1 MRKVSLSLVLLF
13 YIAISNAQTIPCNGN
28 FLFTRQIP
36 SSTPNSSYVSQVNFI
51 PNDIN
56 ITNPGT
62 LTPNTYV
69 NASVQYGGYIWTQD
83 WNASVVT
90 TTSPFTLLRV
100 NAAYTTT
107 SYTVTGMPQNSQFNN
122 AGVDKNGLMYILTN
136 ANPTEIHT
144 IDLSSGTPTFV
155 STRTVTFPG
164 LATGESVIWGDI
176 SIDPTN
182 NKVYC
187 WYHPTAVVTPLKGL
201 YELTGLA
208 STTPA
213 LTKVGV
219 QQLYTLGS
227 LFFNERGQL
236 FGYGGT
242 LGGTQDRIFAI
253 DKVGGAATQYG
264 LPDFAVSQ
272 SDGCECNFRL
282 SLDREVS
289 VPILNIPKCGVDTF
303 SYKFSPLNFSSGAI
317 ANITFS
323 DTLDSRLSYAFVPA
337 TLQTQLQTTYGA
349 LVSVSLTSFGGG
361 IKNVVNITG
370 LTLPLATSSFTLPV
384 KVDASNFT
392 SSAIIAQQAYLK
404 GINPILG
411 GPNEISN
418 DPTTFN
424 PKDATGIAINLSGT
438 RCLPPTAN
446 NFINVPMPQ
455 GNAATPIPPLT
466 GADPDGVIVNFTI
479 TSIPPASQGVLSYCT
494 TGDKP
499 CTGTFATVI
508 AGTTLTPAQNA
519 TLRFDPA
526 PNFVGNATF
535 TFTATDNTGNI
546 SNTANYILPVTSL
559 PPVSNN
565 IMENSV
571 VNSSGPAPIVALN
584 SADVD
589 GTIASYSITSLPA
602 STQGNLYLN
611 GVLVTTLAQVA
622 SLTPLQIT
630 QLSFDPTAGFVGNA
644 TFNYTAT
651 DNSGNISNA
660 ANYTIPVS
668 ATATIQRPPLTDN
681 ITAQSLSNSL
691 GNTAIP
697 NLKGSDLDGSVVS
710 YKILTIPPATQGVL
724 RLSCPTTPA
733 GLTCLVSGFADIL
746 ANTVL
751 TPAESARLYFD
762 PAPGY
767 VGNALFTY
775 SALDN
780 STLVSNISTYTIP
793 VVNTPPTAIN
803 INTTAPFNGNAAAIV
818 SLGGTDLDGTVDTFK
833 ITTLPPVAQGEISVP
848 CNTVLNPTF
857 VGATCTSGFQILTAT
872 VLGNYPTGIPLTPTQ
887 ASAIRFDPATG
898 YSGLVTFNYFTKDN
912 NGNTSTLANYNI
924 TIQNQTPISN
934 DITVPAMPNANG
946 QTPITGLS
954 SSDPDGT
961 ISNYTILTLPP
972 ATSGI
977 LFYNNGTGLVPVVAG
992 QSLTPAQITT
1002 LQFDPALNY
1011 SGVVN
1016 FTYTATDNSGNVS
1029 NIANYNLPIT
1039 GVGNLPPIAQ
1049 NITAASMPNTNGSTV
1064 IPNLVGS
1071 DPDGTVA
1078 SYTILSI
1085 PTISEGVLFYNN
1097 GTSLVP
1103 VTVGQ
1108 VLTPLQATTLQF
1120 DPAPGNNSPV
1130 VFTYNNTDNT
1140 NATSNI
1146 ATYTIPVSSTPPIA
1160 QPIVAPTMPQTNGAT
1175 AIPTLIGSDADGTI
1189 ASYTI
1194 ETIPPAS
1201 QGVLLLNGTPI
1212 TSGQILTPLQIT
1224 QLQFDP
1230 TGSYNGNVVFNYHA
1244 TDNAGLLS
1252 NSTTYTIP
1260 VSGLPPI
1267 SNDVL
1272 APKMNNANG
1281 PTSIPGLV
1289 SSDADG
1295 TIASYVINSIPPS
1308 SQGVLLLNNVPIT
1321 LGQVLTPLQLSQLQ
1335 FDPTPTFNGDVIFNY
1350 SAFDNNGN
1358 ISNIATYVIPV
1369 GTLTV
1374 LPLDLIHFTG
1384 KRNVQNI
1391 DLIWETSNEVNV
1403 LQHEVYYS
1411 TNGIDFI
1418 KGEVVNANNQQ
1429 ANIYSKTLIDFT
1441 NPIYYFKIKTINKDG
1456 SSKFSKIIS
1465 VRNIEKNNVEI
1476 HPNPVKNI
1484 AIITL
1489 GNDAKGDYSFELY
1502 SQIGLLVWQKNI
1514 KNAQN
1519 SQQILFE
1526 RKANLSSGMYILK
1539 TINILQNKIIVNKL
1553 IIE

>member
-1 MRKVSLSLVLLF
+1 MKRISFFTLSLFLIIQSV
-13 YIAISNAQTIPCNGN
+13 IAQTIPCNGN

-36 SSTPNSSYVSQVNFI
+36 SSVPNSSYISQVNFI

-62 LTPNTYV
+62 LSPTTYV

-100 NAAYTTT
+100 NAAYNTT
-107 SYTVTGMPQNSQFNN
+107 SYAITGMPQNSQFNN

-155 STRTVTFPG
+155 STRSVTFPG
-164 LATGESVIWGDI
+164 LATSESVIWGDI
-176 SIDPTN
+176 SIDPITN
-182 NKVYC
+182 RVYC
-187 WYHPTAVVTPLKGL
+187 WYHPTNVVTPLKGL
-201 YELTGLA
+201 YEITGLA
-208 STTPA
+208 GATPA
-213 LTKVGV
+213 LVKVGV

-236 FGYGGT
+236 FGYGGA
-242 LGGTQDRIFAI
+242 LGLTQDRIFAI
-253 DKVGGAATQYG
+253 DKIGGAATQYG

-303 SYKFSPLNFSSGAI
+303 AYKFSPLNFSSGAI
-317 ANITFS
+317 TGITFS

-337 TLQTQLQTTYGA
+337 NLQTQLQSIYGA
-349 LVSVSLTSFGGG
+349 SVSVALTSFGGG
-361 IKNVVNITG
+361 VNNVVNITG
-370 LTLPLATSSFTLPV
+370 MTLPLAISTFSLSV
-384 KVDASNFT
+384 KVDASNFA
-392 SSAIIAQQAYLK
+392 SSAIITQQAYLK
-404 GINPILG
+404 GISTILG

-424 PKDATGIAINLSGT
+424 PKDGTGIAINLSGT

-446 NFINVPMPQ
+446 NFINVSLPQ
-455 GNAATPIPPLT
+455 GNAATVIPPLT
-466 GADPDGVIVNFTI
+466 GADPDGVIVNFTV
-479 TSIPPASQGVLSYCT
+479 TTIPPAVQGVLSYCT
-494 TGDKP
+494 SGNNP
-499 CTGTFATVI
+499 CTGGFANVAANTI
-508 AGTTLTPAQNA
+508 LTPAQNA

-535 TFTATDNTGNI
+535 TFTATDNTGNV
-546 SNTANYILPVTSL
+546 SNAANYILPITSL

-565 IMENSV
+565 IMENSI
-571 VNSSGPAPIVALN
+571 VNTSGPSPIVALN

-589 GTIASYSITSLPA
+589 GTIASYTITSLPP
-602 STQGNLYLN
+602 SVQGNLYLN

-622 SLTPLQIT
+622 NLTPLQIT

-651 DNSGNISNA
+651 DNSGNISNT

-668 ATATIQRPPLTDN
+668 ATVTVQRPPLTDN
-681 ITAQSLSNSL
+681 ITAQPLSNSL

-697 NLKGSDLDGSVVS
+697 SLKGSDLDGSVVS
-710 YKILTIPPATQGVL
+710 YTVLTIPPAIQGVL
-724 RLSCPTTPA
+724 RLTCPTTPA
-733 GLTCLVSGFADIL
+733 GLTCLGGFANIL
-746 ANTVL
+746 PNTIL

-803 INTTAPFNGNAAAIV
+803 INTTAPFNGNTLQIV

-833 ITTLPPVAQGEISVP
+833 ITTLPLITQGEISVP
-848 CNTVLNPTF
+848 CGTVLNPTF
-857 VGATCTSGFQILTAT
+857 VGATCVGGFQILTAT
-872 VLGNYPTGIPLTPTQ
+872 VLANYPTGIPLTPTQ
-887 ASAIRFDPATG
+887 ASGIRFDPATG
-898 YSGLVTFNYFTKDN
+898 YSGVVTFNYFTKDN
-912 NGNTSTLANYNI
+912 NANTSTLANYNI

-934 DITVPAMPNANG
+934 DITVTAMPNANG
-946 QTPITGLS
+946 QTPITALS

-972 ATSGI
+972 TTSGI

-992 QSLTPAQITT
+992 QTLTTTQIST

-1049 NITAASMPNTNGSTV
+1049 NITAPSMPNTNGSTV

-1078 SYTILSI
+1078 TYTILSI
-1085 PTISEGVLFYNN
+1085 PTVSEGVLFYNN

-1103 VTVGQ
+1103 VVAGQ
-1108 VLTPLQATTLQF
+1108 ILTPAQISTLQF
-1120 DPAPGNNSPV
+1120 DPSPNNNSPV
-1130 VFTYNNTDNT
+1130 VFTYSNTDNT

-1201 QGVLLLNGTPI
+1201 QGILSLNGVAI
-1212 TSGQILTPLQIT
+1212 TAGQILTPLQIT

-1281 PTSIPGLV
+1281 PTSIPGLASNDV
-1289 SSDADG
+1289 DG
-1295 TIASYVINSIPPS
+1295 SIATYVINSIPPA
-1308 SQGVLLLNNVPIT
+1308 SQGVLLLNGVPIT
-1321 LGQVLTPLQLSQLQ
+1321 LGQVLTPLEISQLQ
-1335 FDPTPTFNGDVIFNY
+1335 FDPAPTFNGDVIFNY

-1369 GTLTV
+1369 GTTIV
-1374 LPLDLIHFTG
+1374 LPLNLIRFTG
-1384 KRNVQNI
+1384 ERNTQNI
-1391 DLIWETSNEVNV
+1391 NLIWETSNEINV
-1403 LQHEVYYS
+1403 SQHEVYYS
-1411 TNGIDFI
+1411 IDGINFI
-1418 KGEVVNANNQQ
+1418 KIAVIKANNQQ
-1429 ANIYSKTLIDFT
+1429 ANNYSQTLYDFI
-1441 NPIYYFKIKTINKDG
+1441 NPIYYFKIKTINNNG
-1456 SSKFSKIIS
+1456 SSTFSNTII
-1465 VRNIEKNNVEI
+1465 VKNKENNTVQI
-1476 HPNPVKNI
+1476 HPNPIKNR

-1489 GNDAKGDYSFELY
+1489 GNDARGNYSIQLY
-1502 SQIGLLVWQKNI
+1502 NQIGSLVWNKVITNV
-1514 KNAQN
+1514 QN
-1519 SQQILFE
+1519 NQQVIFE
-1526 RKANLSSGMYILK
+1526 RNLALGAGVYILK
-1539 TINILQNKIIVNKL
+1539 VTSLLQNTATVNKL
-1553 IIE
+1553 LIE